1 MDKITLAVSKAGG
14 HAAVASALG
23 VHPSL
28 VSQWTTGRLRVAPR
42 HCLAIE
48 RMCGGEVTAQQ
59 LRPDVFGEPGSGRNK
74 AA

>member
-1 MDKITLAVSKAGG
+1 MDKITLAVHRAGG
-14 HAAVASALG
+14 HAAMAAALG

-48 RMCGGEVTAQQ
+48 RLCGGEVTAQD
-59 LRPDVFGEPGSGRNK
+59 LRPDVFGEPLAGGNK